1 MRWRSQKEIRCKD
14 GKTCIL
20 RNAELEDAEALI
32 HYLKQT
38 ATETPYLMREPE
50 EIAITKEQEESF
62 IRSKLEDPR
71 ELMLIGTIDGEH
83 VGNCSLMS
91 MGDYKRYAHRC
102 TVAIALYQKYCG
114 FGIGKAMLKEV
125 LRVAKELGYEQAE
138 LEVVSGNETAIRLY
152 ESLGFEIYG
161 TLPNSVKY
169 KDGTYA
175 SDHLM
180 VKRL

>member
-1 MRWRSQKEIRCKD
+1 MRFEEKEIICKD
-14 GKTCIL
+14 GRTCIL
-20 RNAELEDAEALI
+20 RNAELSDAEALM

-38 ATETPYLMREPE
+38 AGETPYLMREPE
-50 EIAITKEQEESF
+50 EISITLEREEDF
-62 IRSKLEDPR
+62 LRSKLEDTR

-91 MGDYKRYAHRC
+91 MGDYRRYAHRC

-114 FGIGKAMLKEV
+114 LGIGKAMLKEV

-138 LEVVSGNETAIRLY
+138 LEVVSGNESAIRLY

-175 SDHLM
+175 ADHFM

>member
-1 MRWRSQKEIRCKD
+1 MRFEEKKITCKD
-14 GKTCIL
+14 GRICIL
-20 RNAELEDAEALI
+20 RNAELSDAGALM

-38 ATETPYLMREPE
+38 AGETPYLMREPE
-50 EIAITKEQEESF
+50 EIAITLEQEEKF
-62 IRSKLEDPR
+62 LRSKLEDPR
-71 ELMLIGTIDGEH
+71 ELMLIGTVDGEH

-91 MGDYKRYAHRC
+91 MGDYRRYAHRC

-114 FGIGKAMLKEV
+114 LGIGKAMLKEI
-125 LRVAKELGYEQAE
+125 LCVAKELGYEQAE
-138 LEVVSGNETAIRLY
+138 LEVVSGNEQAIRLY

-161 TLPNSVKY
+161 TLPHSVKY

-175 SDHLM
+175 ADHFM

>member
-1 MRWRSQKEIRCKD
+1 MRFEEKKITCKD
-14 GKTCIL
+14 GRTCIL
-20 RNAELEDAEALI
+20 RNAEITDAKALMR
-32 HYLKQT
+32 YLKQT
-38 ATETPYLMREPE
+38 AGETPYLMREPE
-50 EIAITKEQEESF
+50 EIVITPEQEEKF
-62 IRSKLEDPR
+62 LRSKLEDPR
-71 ELMLIGTIDGEH
+71 ELMLIGTIDGEQ

-91 MGDYKRYAHRC
+91 MGDYRRYAHRC

-114 FGIGKAMLKEV
+114 LGIGRAMLKEV
-125 LRVAKELGYEQAE
+125 LRVAKEIGYEQAE
-138 LEVVSGNETAIRLY
+138 LEVASGNETAIRLY

-175 SDHLM
+175 ADHFM